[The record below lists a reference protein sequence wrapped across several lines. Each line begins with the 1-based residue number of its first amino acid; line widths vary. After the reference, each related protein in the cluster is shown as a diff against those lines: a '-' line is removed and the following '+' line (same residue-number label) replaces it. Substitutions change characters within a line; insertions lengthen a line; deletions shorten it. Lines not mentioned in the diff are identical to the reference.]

1 MATRGDAM
9 FAMATRVYADLALD
23 HDAARLLAQQL

>member
-1 MATRGDAM
+1 M